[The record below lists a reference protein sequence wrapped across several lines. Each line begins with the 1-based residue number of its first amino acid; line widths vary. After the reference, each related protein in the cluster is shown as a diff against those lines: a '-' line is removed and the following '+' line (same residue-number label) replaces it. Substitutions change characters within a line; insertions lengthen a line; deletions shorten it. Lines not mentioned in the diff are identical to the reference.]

1 VEEEEEEQ
9 EEERS
14 TDLTPE
20 LSVERDERKRKLLVL
35 NCAAGIH
42 FFFEM
47 DRFCLLL
54 LLLGIGMRILALGNS
69 SPPLTLDHRNARSQV
84 WKLSKSILGSLHV
97 RQWGM
102 PLNRRCILRAYHHP
116 RGPSREIFYNNCGF
130 SIFHANKSTSTSTST
145 STTLS
150 LPVPPF
156 DPAPDFDD
164 PPDPPPS
171 YQFLLLIITAS
182 ITCALTLAVRG
193 CQESL
198 HF

>member
-1 VEEEEEEQ
+1 
-9 EEERS
+9 
-14 TDLTPE
+14 
-20 LSVERDERKRKLLVL
+20 L
-35 NCAAGIH
+35 NRAACINS
-42 FFFEM
+42 FFEM

-69 SPPLTLDHRNARSQV
+69 SPPLTLDHRNAQTQV
-84 WKLSKSILGSLHV
+84 WKLSKFILGSLHV

-102 PLNRRCILRAYHHP
+102 PLNRRCILRAYHHS
-116 RGPSREIFYNNCGF
+116 RGPSRKIFYNNCGF
-130 SIFHANKSTSTSTST
+130 SIFHASNSISTSTSTST

-164 PPDPPPS
+164 HPDPPPS

-198 HF
+198 LTSLGFRV